1 MPELPGGTVTFV
13 FTDIED
19 STQLL
24 KRLGD
29 DYREVLTAHRRI
41 VRDTF
46 TACDGIEID
55 TQGDAFF
62 FVFPRARD
70 AVAAAVEAQRAHAS
84 ESWPGEVD
92 VRVRIGLHTGE
103 PTVHEEGYVG
113 LDVVRAARIC
123 TVGRGGQILLSET
136 TRALLGSG
144 LPEGVSVFPLGQ
156 RHLRGID
163 EPERVFE
170 IAIDGLDV
178 EAADGGCGS
187 RPRRPASPPAERELE
202 QDIARRFDDLG
213 ARLAAGI
220 QDRVLRS
227 LEGKAGEAASG
238 SAVDDI
244 AARMESLGADIDA
257 RVQAAL
263 AKKGIPPS
271 FMSVTIDGSLDG
283 IDWVRT
289 KADLAAD
296 DWDNGRNPE
305 ALRAILRA
313 VPARRDRTRRRPRD
327 RNGPPPVGRR
337 LQLVHRRRLDRDSVP
352 ETGHRLGNDAPP
364 ARPGAGPARGAPDR
378 QRAGALPVARL
389 RAPAR
394 VLVGRRRLVARQR
407 REPGVVV
414 SLTQYYTATTLDG
427 FIADPDNSLEW
438 LFTRDQDRAGLL
450 NYAEF
455 IAGVGA
461 LAMGRTTYEWVLD
474 HEFAGKDP
482 SEWKWPYEI
491 PCWVFTNHELTVVPG
506 AQIEF
511 VSGDVASV
519 HAEMVAAAEG
529 RNVWIVGGG
538 DLAGQFA
545 EAGLLDEVIVYI
557 APVTLGAGAPLLSRR
572 VELRLEETGRNGD
585 FVAAR
590 YCGRARDRLTPTS
603 YEADRRRQSRCSCR
617 DRGAARPRARRR
629 RRAR

>member
-1 MPELPGGTVTFV
+1 MLELPGGTVTFV

-19 STQLL
+19 STELL

-46 TACDGIEID
+46 TRSDGIEID

-84 ESWPGEVD
+84 ETWAREVD

-144 LPEGVSVFPLGQ
+144 LPEGVSVFPLGE

-178 EAADGGCGS
+178 EPTVAA
-187 RPRRPASPPAERELE
+187 APPAPAPATPPSEPELE
-202 QDIARRFDDLG
+202 RDIARRFDDLG

-271 FMSVTIDGSLDG
+271 S
-283 IDWVRT
+283 
-289 KADLAAD
+289 
-296 DWDNGRNPE
+296 
-305 ALRAILRA
+305 
-313 VPARRDRTRRRPRD
+313 
-327 RNGPPPVGRR
+327 
-337 LQLVHRRRLDRDSVP
+337 
-352 ETGHRLGNDAPP
+352 
-364 ARPGAGPARGAPDR
+364 
-378 QRAGALPVARL
+378 
-389 RAPAR
+389 
-394 VLVGRRRLVARQR
+394 
-407 REPGVVV
+407 
-414 SLTQYYTATTLDG
+414 
-427 FIADPDNSLEW
+427 
-438 LFTRDQDRAGLL
+438 
-450 NYAEF
+450 
-455 IAGVGA
+455 
-461 LAMGRTTYEWVLD
+461 
-474 HEFAGKDP
+474 
-482 SEWKWPYEI
+482 
-491 PCWVFTNHELTVVPG
+491 
-506 AQIEF
+506 
-511 VSGDVASV
+511 
-519 HAEMVAAAEG
+519 
-529 RNVWIVGGG
+529 
-538 DLAGQFA
+538 
-545 EAGLLDEVIVYI
+545 
-557 APVTLGAGAPLLSRR
+557 
-572 VELRLEETGRNGD
+572 
-585 FVAAR
+585 
-590 YCGRARDRLTPTS
+590 
-603 YEADRRRQSRCSCR
+603 
-617 DRGAARPRARRR
+617 
-629 RRAR
+629 

>member
-19 STQLL
+19 STELL

-84 ESWPGEVD
+84 ETWAGEVD

-170 IAIDGLDV
+170 IAIHGLDV
-178 EAADGGCGS
+178 EPTEAAA
-187 RPRRPASPPAERELE
+187 PPARAPVPPSPPSERELE

-227 LEGKAGEAASG
+227 LEGKAGEVASG

-244 AARMESLGADIDA
+244 AARMESLGADVDA

-271 FMSVTIDGSLDG
+271 
-283 IDWVRT
+283 
-289 KADLAAD
+289 
-296 DWDNGRNPE
+296 P
-305 ALRAILRA
+305 
-313 VPARRDRTRRRPRD
+313 
-327 RNGPPPVGRR
+327 
-337 LQLVHRRRLDRDSVP
+337 
-352 ETGHRLGNDAPP
+352 
-364 ARPGAGPARGAPDR
+364 
-378 QRAGALPVARL
+378 
-389 RAPAR
+389 
-394 VLVGRRRLVARQR
+394 
-407 REPGVVV
+407 
-414 SLTQYYTATTLDG
+414 
-427 FIADPDNSLEW
+427 
-438 LFTRDQDRAGLL
+438 
-450 NYAEF
+450 
-455 IAGVGA
+455 
-461 LAMGRTTYEWVLD
+461 
-474 HEFAGKDP
+474 
-482 SEWKWPYEI
+482 
-491 PCWVFTNHELTVVPG
+491 
-506 AQIEF
+506 
-511 VSGDVASV
+511 
-519 HAEMVAAAEG
+519 
-529 RNVWIVGGG
+529 
-538 DLAGQFA
+538 
-545 EAGLLDEVIVYI
+545 
-557 APVTLGAGAPLLSRR
+557 
-572 VELRLEETGRNGD
+572 
-585 FVAAR
+585 
-590 YCGRARDRLTPTS
+590 
-603 YEADRRRQSRCSCR
+603 
-617 DRGAARPRARRR
+617 
-629 RRAR
+629 